1 MRPPP
6 VPFHRSSLGRGV
18 GLLML
23 ALAAMAVLVTLLAMR
38 ARDTLADL
46 RRFDQINQVLPSMTL
61 LMEGLL
67 NAETGQRGYLLTQK
81 NSYLQPYRD
90 AARDLD
96 RRVDELIERDRDP
109 AHVAKLERVR
119 ELVLL
124 KTGELAQTVRMHESG
139 QHDEALELVLSDQG
153 QHHMNELRDLL
164 GELTSSLRAERA
176 LISDRLSG
184 DTSRTELLLLAAL
197 AMLGIFTVLA
207 TTQVLMRTR
216 ALARAQKRLRGISD
230 NVPALITHH
239 DRTGALRFANAEVGR
254 VHHADPATLL
264 GKRIEQVSG
273 AQHAALLEPFI
284 ARVLAG
290 EAVEFDAPQTVDGE
304 TLHFHQRFVPDMH
317 GDQVEG
323 FYAVSLDIT
332 ERKRAEARMAASER
346 RMKAITDNL
355 PIFLTYIDREMR
367 LRFANE
373 TLRGWFGLDPDLVI
387 GLHLR
392 DGFGDAFFEQRR
404 VQLELAMQGER
415 VEFQLTSVLQGKL
428 RHLRTIYVPDR
439 GPDGEVQG
447 VFTLATDITAMK
459 QAEAQLARLASS
471 DALTG
476 LPNRRELD
484 QALTRALARQR
495 RHAHEGGAMALL
507 FLDVDR
513 FKSINDTHG
522 HGVGDTVLRE
532 FSQCLRR
539 TVRASD
545 MVARIAGDEFVAVLE
560 GLNHPDEAAQVAAKV
575 VEAVRAAKPGGLE
588 VTASVGVATVT
599 GGEVPAAELVA
610 LADRALYQAKREGRD
625 GFAVIAW
632 PGPGSA
638 VEQRR

>member
-1 MRPPP
+1 
-6 VPFHRSSLGRGV
+6 
-18 GLLML
+18 
-23 ALAAMAVLVTLLAMR
+23 
-38 ARDTLADL
+38 
-46 RRFDQINQVLPSMTL
+46 
-61 LMEGLL
+61 
-67 NAETGQRGYLLTQK
+67 
-81 NSYLQPYRD
+81 
-90 AARDLD
+90 
-96 RRVDELIERDRDP
+96 
-109 AHVAKLERVR
+109 
-119 ELVLL
+119 
-124 KTGELAQTVRMHESG
+124 
-139 QHDEALELVLSDQG
+139 
-153 QHHMNELRDLL
+153 
-164 GELTSSLRAERA
+164 
-176 LISDRLSG
+176 
-184 DTSRTELLLLAAL
+184 
-197 AMLGIFTVLA
+197 
-207 TTQVLMRTR
+207 
-216 ALARAQKRLRGISD
+216 
-230 NVPALITHH
+230 
-239 DRTGALRFANAEVGR
+239 
-254 VHHADPATLL
+254 
-264 GKRIEQVSG
+264 
-273 AQHAALLEPFI
+273 
-284 ARVLAG
+284 
-290 EAVEFDAPQTVDGE
+290 
-304 TLHFHQRFVPDMH
+304 
-317 GDQVEG
+317 
-323 FYAVSLDIT
+323 
-332 ERKRAEARMAASER
+332 MAASER

-532 FSQCLRR
+532 FAQCLRR

-610 LADRALYQAKREGRD
+610 LADRALYEAKREGRD